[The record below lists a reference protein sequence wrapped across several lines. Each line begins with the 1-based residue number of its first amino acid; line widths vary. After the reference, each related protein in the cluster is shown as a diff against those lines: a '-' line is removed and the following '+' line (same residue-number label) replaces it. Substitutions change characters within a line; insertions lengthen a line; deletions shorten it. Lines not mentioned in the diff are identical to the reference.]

1 MKKRNKKT
9 PLGGILSALLFVKKY
24 SLQYRIKA
32 KTQEPH
38 YYDGLSM
45 MGKLHRIYGPDDI
58 LTRIRAIDLKACAT
72 IDITDPRY
80 KKVLED
86 PTRIPGLENAA

>member
-1 MKKRNKKT
+1 
-9 PLGGILSALLFVKKY
+9 
-24 SLQYRIKA
+24 
-32 KTQEPH
+32 
-38 YYDGLSM
+38 M